1 VKRFLTF
8 ITLLAVFAGS
18 CSFLDFGQSPAEAV
32 DTQATIDAMVRKSAE
47 ETAAAQPSPTTV
59 LSTPTSTPVLAVA
72 SPTLEATV
80 TATATGSAPTAAP
93 SSTPAPDLTTTPV
106 TPAPNLT
113 TTPVTATSGP
123 GDYPTATKAASGNL
137 TLTPTAGV
145 LLYGTLP
152 PAVPS
157 AKITIINRSRVQAY
171 ISLQNYPPGREA
183 AFLEYPVINRV
194 KVDAPLGYYVY
205 VVWVGGRK
213 VVGEF
218 SLHKDDDLT
227 ITIYKDKVEISN

>member
-1 VKRFLTF
+1 MKRLLVF

-18 CSFLDFGQSPAEAV
+18 CAFLETGQNPAADV
-32 DTQATIDAMVRKSAE
+32 DTRATIDAIVRKSAE
-47 ETAAAQPSPTTV
+47 ETAAAQPLPTTV
-59 LSTPTSTPVLAVA
+59 PPTQTSTPVLAVS

-80 TATATGSAPTAAP
+80 TASAAA
-93 SSTPAPDLTTTPV
+93 SSS

-123 GDYPTATKAASGNL
+123 GDNPTATKAAPGNL
-137 TLTPTAGV
+137 TVTPTLGI

-157 AKITIINRSRVQAY
+157 VKITVVNKSRAQAY
-171 ISLQNYPPGREA
+171 ISLQNRPPDGPA
-183 AFLEYPVINRV
+183 AFLEYPVRNQV

-205 VVWVGGRK
+205 VVWVGGRQIT
-213 VVGEF
+213 GSF
-218 SLHKDDDLT
+218 TLHKDDDLT
-227 ITIYKDKVEISN
+227 ITIFKDKVEISK

>member
-1 VKRFLTF
+1 MKRLLAF
-8 ITLLAVFAGS
+8 ISLLAVFAGS
-18 CSFLDFGQSPAEAV
+18 CSFYNFGQPPAADI
-32 DTQATIDAMVRKSAE
+32 DTQATIDAIVRKSAE
-47 ETAAAQPSPTTV
+47 ETLAAQPSPTPV
-59 LSTPTSTPVLAVA
+59 LATQTATPVLAVS

-80 TATATGSAPTAAP
+80 PATATATATAIDS
-93 SSTPAPDLTTTPV
+93 SSTPASST

-123 GDYPTATKAASGNL
+123 GDNPTATKAAPGSL
-137 TLTPTAGV
+137 TVTPTLGV

-157 AKITIINRSRVQAY
+157 IKITVVNKSRAQAY
-171 ISLQNYPPGREA
+171 ISLQNHPPGGPVA
-183 AFLEYPVINRV
+183 YLEYPVRNQV

-205 VVWVGGRK
+205 VVWVGGRQIT
-213 VVGEF
+213 GSF

-227 ITIYKDKVEISN
+227 ITIFKDKVEITK

>member
-1 VKRFLTF
+1 MKRLLVF

-18 CSFLDFGQSPAEAV
+18 CAFLETGQNPAADV
-32 DTQATIDAMVRKSAE
+32 DTRATIDAIVRKSAE
-47 ETAAAQPSPTTV
+47 ETAAAQPLPTTV
-59 LSTPTSTPVLAVA
+59 PPTQTSTPVLAVS

-80 TATATGSAPTAAP
+80 TASAAAS
-93 SSTPAPDLTTTPV
+93 SSTPASSA

-123 GDYPTATKAASGNL
+123 GDNPTATKAAPGNL
-137 TLTPTAGV
+137 TVTPTLGI

-157 AKITIINRSRVQAY
+157 VKITVVNKSRAQAY
-171 ISLQNYPPGREA
+171 ISLQNRPPDGPA
-183 AFLEYPVINRV
+183 AFLEYPVRNQV

-205 VVWVGGRK
+205 VVWVGGRQIT
-213 VVGEF
+213 GSF
-218 SLHKDDDLT
+218 TLHKDDDLT
-227 ITIYKDKVEISN
+227 ITIFKDKVEISK

>member
-1 VKRFLTF
+1 MRRLLGFV
-8 ITLLAVFAGS
+8 TLLAVFAGS
-18 CSFLDFGQSPAEAV
+18 CSFFDLGQNPAV
-32 DTQATIDAMVRKSAE
+32 QIDTQATIDALVRKSAE

-59 LSTPTSTPVLAVA
+59 LASQTSTPVLAVA
-72 SPTLEATV
+72 SPTFEATM
-80 TATATGSAPTAAP
+80 TATAIDSSPTPESSSSPAP
-93 SSTPAPDLTTTPV
+93 SSTS
-106 TPAPNLT
+106 APNLT

-123 GDYPTATKAASGNL
+123 GDNPTATKAASGNL
-137 TLTPTAGV
+137 TVTPTAGA

-157 AKITIINRSRVQAY
+157 AKITVINKSRAQAY

-183 AFLEYPVINRV
+183 AYLEYPVRIQV

-213 VVGEF
+213 IVGEF

-227 ITIYKDKVEISN
+227 ITIYKDKVEISK